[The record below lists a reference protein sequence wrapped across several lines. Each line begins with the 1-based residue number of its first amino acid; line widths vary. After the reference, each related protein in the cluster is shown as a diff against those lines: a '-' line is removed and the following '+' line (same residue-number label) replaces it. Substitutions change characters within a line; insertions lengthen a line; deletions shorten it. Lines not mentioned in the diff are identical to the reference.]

1 MCPQELQARRNRQ
14 RIGRWRGKGAIHA
27 AWACGLGGGD
37 QETVNPVGNAR
48 IPGSKRGKLPAMSLA
63 IDFGKWRDF
72 ADPSQQ
78 FDVSDAAVYRNGEN
92 FGLDVGIVVGS
103 HKHLS
108 E

>member
-1 MCPQELQARRNRQ
+1 M
-14 RIGRWRGKGAIHA
+14 
-27 AWACGLGGGD
+27 
-37 QETVNPVGNAR
+37 GNAR
-48 IPGSKRGKLPAMSLA
+48 IPGSERGKLPAMGLA

-78 FDVSDAAVYRNGEN
+78 FDVSDAAVYRDGEH